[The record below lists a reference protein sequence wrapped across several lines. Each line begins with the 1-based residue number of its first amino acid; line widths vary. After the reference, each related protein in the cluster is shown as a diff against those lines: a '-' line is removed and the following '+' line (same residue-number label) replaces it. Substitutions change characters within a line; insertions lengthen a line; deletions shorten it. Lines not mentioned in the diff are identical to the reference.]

1 MEIFDHIGAIF
12 SISNLL
18 VLVIATTGG
27 LILGALPG
35 LSPTMAVALL
45 IPFTFQMDAATG
57 LVLLGAVY
65 TATVAGGAIS
75 GILVNIPGAPANIAT
90 VLDGHPM
97 AKKGKATQALHFCFI
112 SSFVGGITGVLVLIF
127 FTPPLAK
134 LALKF
139 GPSEMFWM
147 AIVGVTVIGTLGSKS
162 VVKGLFSGVLGLWI
176 STIGISPIFG
186 ESRFVFTDHLT
197 GGVHIVVALI
207 GLFAVPQIYQLLVTS
222 RQTSSGGLFTT
233 EDTPLWSSIKY
244 NLSRVKA
251 LAIGTISGVVVGI
264 IPGAGGQIAGLV
276 AYDQVRKFS
285 PDTSKFGHGE
295 PDGVI
300 AAESANNAMVGPSLV
315 PLLTLGIPGSP
326 TAAVLLGGLLINGL
340 FPGPDLFTVHAAVTW
355 TFIGSLLLAQ
365 ILMLVIGLG
374 LSRSSSNWVMRV
386 PSQYMAAAVTILAVF
401 GTYSIQNSYSDVVLM
416 LVLGSLMYVLN
427 KYGFSAAPIVL
438 GIILGP
444 IAEDNFSMGKM
455 IADVSDGPLV
465 YFMTGSINL
474 VLIVVCLVSIG
485 YSIWVEVKQRRKVA
499 DDLKRSMPGSRVAAV
514 GAVMVSV
521 LVLMMVLSANGSTAY
536 DFPFLLAILLMVFA
550 VVLFIDVLRVWDRQK
565 SNGVLVEWPD
575 LGAGIAII
583 LGYLLVMPTIGF
595 YLASWLGFNCI
606 VLFYSAKKDR
616 QQFTK
621 TLWVSLCFI
630 GVIYLLFS
638 VSLRVVTPGWW

>member
-285 PDTSKFGHGE
+285 PDASKFGHGE

-365 ILMLVIGLG
+365 IFMLVIGLG

-465 YFMTGSINL
+465 YFMMGSINL
-474 VLIVVCLVSIG
+474 VLIFVCLVSIG

-499 DDLKRSMPGSRVAAV
+499 DDLKRSMPGSRVAAI
-514 GAVMVSV
+514 GAVVVSL
-521 LVLMMVLSANGSTAY
+521 LVLIMVLSANGSTAY
-536 DFPFLLAILLMVFA
+536 DFPFLLAVLLMVFA
-550 VVLFIDVLRVWDRQK
+550 VLLFIDVLRVWDRQK

-630 GVIYLLFS
+630 AVIYLLFS

>member
-222 RQTSSGGLFTT
+222 RQTSSSGLFTT

-285 PDTSKFGHGE
+285 PDASKFGHGE

>member
-1 MEIFDHIGAIF
+1 VEIFDHIGAIF

-57 LVLLGAVY
+57 LVLLGVY

-285 PDTSKFGHGE
+285 PDASKFGHGE

>member
-285 PDTSKFGHGE
+285 PDASKFGHGE

-365 ILMLVIGLG
+365 IFMLVIGLG

-416 LVLGSLMYVLN
+416 LVLGSLMYLLN

-474 VLIVVCLVSIG
+474 VLIFVCLVSIG

-514 GAVMVSV
+514 GAVVVSL
-521 LVLMMVLSANGSTAY
+521 LVLIMVLSANGSTAY
-536 DFPFLLAILLMVFA
+536 DFPFLLAVLLMVFA
-550 VVLFIDVLRVWDRQK
+550 VLLFIDVLRVWDRQK

-630 GVIYLLFS
+630 AVIYLLFS

>member
-162 VVKGLFSGVLGLWI
+162 VIKGLFSGVLGLWI

-285 PDTSKFGHGE
+285 PDASKFGHGE

-365 ILMLVIGLG
+365 IFMLIIGLG

-416 LVLGSLMYVLN
+416 LVLGSLMYLLN

-474 VLIVVCLVSIG
+474 VLIFVCLVSIG

-514 GAVMVSV
+514 GAVVVSL
-521 LVLMMVLSANGSTAY
+521 LVLIMVLSANGSTAY
-536 DFPFLLAILLMVFA
+536 DFPFLLAVLLMVFA
-550 VVLFIDVLRVWDRQK
+550 VLLFIDVLRVWDRQK

-630 GVIYLLFS
+630 AIIYLLFS

>member
-1 MEIFDHIGAIF
+1 VEIFDHIGAIF

-285 PDTSKFGHGE
+285 PDASKFGHGE

-630 GVIYLLFS
+630 AVIYLLFS

>member
-251 LAIGTISGVVVGI
+251 LAMGTISGVVVGI

-285 PDTSKFGHGE
+285 PDASKFGHGE

-365 ILMLVIGLG
+365 IFMLVIGLG

-416 LVLGSLMYVLN
+416 LVLGSLMYLLN

-474 VLIVVCLVSIG
+474 VLIFVCLVSIG

-514 GAVMVSV
+514 GAVMVSL
-521 LVLMMVLSANGSTAY
+521 LVLIMVMSANGSTAY
-536 DFPFLLAILLMVFA
+536 DFPFLLAVLLMVFA
-550 VVLFIDVLRVWDRQK
+550 VLLFIDVLRVWDRQK

-630 GVIYLLFS
+630 AVIYLLFS

>member
-285 PDTSKFGHGE
+285 PDASKFGHGE

-365 ILMLVIGLG
+365 IFMLVIGLG

-465 YFMTGSINL
+465 YFMMGSINL
-474 VLIVVCLVSIG
+474 VLIFVCLVSIG

-514 GAVMVSV
+514 GAVMVSL
-521 LVLMMVLSANGSTAY
+521 LVLIMVMSANGSTAY
-536 DFPFLLAILLMVFA
+536 DFPFLLAVLLMVFA
-550 VVLFIDVLRVWDRQK
+550 VLLFIDVLRVWDRQK

-630 GVIYLLFS
+630 AVIYLLFS

>member
-285 PDTSKFGHGE
+285 PDASKFGHGE

-565 SNGVLVEWPD
+565 SNGVLVEWSD

>member
-285 PDTSKFGHGE
+285 PDASKFGHGE

-365 ILMLVIGLG
+365 IFMLIIGLG

-416 LVLGSLMYVLN
+416 LVLGSLMYLLN

-474 VLIVVCLVSIG
+474 VLIFVCLVSIG
-485 YSIWVEVKQRRKVA
+485 YSIWVEVKQRRKIA

-514 GAVMVSV
+514 GAVVVSL
-521 LVLMMVLSANGSTAY
+521 LVLIMVLSANGSTAY
-536 DFPFLLAILLMVFA
+536 DFPFLLAVLLMVFA
-550 VVLFIDVLRVWDRQK
+550 VLLFIDVLRVWDRQK

-630 GVIYLLFS
+630 AIIYLLFS

>member
-1 MEIFDHIGAIF
+1 VEIFDHIGAIF

-285 PDTSKFGHGE
+285 PDASKFGHGE

-365 ILMLVIGLG
+365 IFMLVIGLG

-465 YFMTGSINL
+465 YFMMGSINL
-474 VLIVVCLVSIG
+474 VLIFVCLVSIG

-514 GAVMVSV
+514 GAVVVSL
-521 LVLMMVLSANGSTAY
+521 LVLIMVLSANGSTAY
-536 DFPFLLAILLMVFA
+536 DFPFLLAVLLMVFA
-550 VVLFIDVLRVWDRQK
+550 VLLFIDVLRVWDRQK

-630 GVIYLLFS
+630 AVIYLLFS

>member
-285 PDTSKFGHGE
+285 PDASKFGHGE

-365 ILMLVIGLG
+365 IFMLVIGLG

-416 LVLGSLMYVLN
+416 LVLGSLMYLLN

-455 IADVSDGPLV
+455 IADVSDGPLI

-474 VLIVVCLVSIG
+474 VLIFVCVVSIG
-485 YSIWVEVKQRRKVA
+485 YSVWVEVKQRRKVT

-514 GAVMVSV
+514 GAVVASL
-521 LVLMMVLSANGSTAY
+521 LVLMMVMFANGSAAY
-536 DFPFLLAILLMVFA
+536 DFPFLLAVLLMVFA
-550 VVLFIDVLRVWDRQK
+550 VMLLIDVLRVWDRQK

-606 VLFYSAKKDR
+606 VIFYSAKKDR

-621 TLWVSLCFI
+621 TLWVSFCFI
-630 GVIYLLFS
+630 AVIYVLFS

>member
-285 PDTSKFGHGE
+285 PDASKFGHGE

-606 VLFYSAKKDR
+606 ILFYSAKKDR

>member
-12 SISNLL
+12 SISNLF

-147 AIVGVTVIGTLGSKS
+147 AIVVVTVIGTLGSRS

-285 PDTSKFGHGE
+285 PDASKFGHGE

-365 ILMLVIGLG
+365 IFMLVIGLG

-416 LVLGSLMYVLN
+416 LVLGSLMYLLN

-474 VLIVVCLVSIG
+474 VLIFVCLVSIG

-514 GAVMVSV
+514 GAVVVSL
-521 LVLMMVLSANGSTAY
+521 LVLIMVLSANGSTAY
-536 DFPFLLAILLMVFA
+536 DFPFLLAVLLMVFA
-550 VVLFIDVLRVWDRQK
+550 VLLFIDVLRVWDRQK

-630 GVIYLLFS
+630 AIIYLLFS

>member
-1 MEIFDHIGAIF
+1 MEILDYIGAIF
-12 SISNLL
+12 SLSNLT
-18 VLVIATTGG
+18 VLFFATAAG

-97 AKKGKATQALHFCFI
+97 AKQGKATQALHFCFI
-112 SSFVGGITGVLVLIF
+112 SSFVGGIIGVLVLIF
-127 FTPPLAK
+127 FTPPLAQ

-162 VVKGLFSGVLGLWI
+162 VIKGLFSGALGLWI

-222 RQTSSGGLFTT
+222 RQDSSGGLFAM
-233 EDTPLWSSIKY
+233 ESSPLWSSIKY

-251 LAIGTISGVVVGI
+251 LTIGTISGVVVGI

-285 PDTSKFGHGE
+285 PDASKFGNGE

-340 FPGPDLFTVHAAVTW
+340 FPGPDLFTVHAEVTW

-365 ILMLVIGLG
+365 VFMIIIGLA
-374 LSRSSSNWVMRV
+374 LSRSSSYWVMRV
-386 PSQYMAAAVTILAVF
+386 PSQYMAAAVTVLAVF

-416 LVLGSLMYVLN
+416 LVLGSLMYLLN

-455 IADVSDGPLV
+455 IADVGDGALA
-465 YFMTGSINL
+465 YFLTGSINL
-474 VLIVVCLVSIG
+474 VLIFVCVVSIG
-485 YSIWVEVKQRRKVA
+485 YSVWVEVKQRRQVA
-499 DDLKRSMPGSRVAAV
+499 QDQKRSAPGTRVAAV
-514 GAVMVSV
+514 GAVVAAAVVMTMV
-521 LVLMMVLSANGSTAY
+521 MSADDSQAY
-536 DFPFLLAILLMVFA
+536 DFPFLLAILMATFA
-550 VVLFIDVLRVWDRQK
+550 VMLLIDVLRMWKREK
-565 SNGVLVEWPD
+565 SGPGLVEWSD
-575 LGAGIAII
+575 LGAGIVII
-583 LGYLLVMPTIGF
+583 VAYLLLLQSAGF
-595 YLASWLGFNCI
+595 YLASWLAFTAI
-606 VLFYSAKKDR
+606 VVFYSG
-616 QQFTK
+616 TK
-621 TLWVSLCFI
+621 NRAQLTRILWVSI
-630 GVIYLLFS
+630 GFMVVIYGLFNL
-638 VSLRVVTPGWW
+638 SLRVVTPGLL